1 MQPLLHRE
9 AFLERLRKQ
18 EQWDVL
24 IIGGGATGL
33 GVALD
38 AAARGFRTVLF
49 EQHDFGKGTS
59 SRSTKLI
66 HGGVRYLREGDLGL
80 VREALRERG
89 RLRHNAPHLV
99 WPRLFVVPC
108 YRWWERPFYGAGLWL
123 YDRLAGKARLGTT
136 RRLDAVETHALLP
149 ALRRN
154 HLRGGLAY
162 PDGQFDDARLLVHLA
177 WTAAEHGAVVL
188 NYMPVEALTGTH
200 ARLDGVVVRD
210 LESGERFE
218 VRGRVIVNAT
228 GVFADAVRR
237 LDNPDAPPLI
247 VPSQG
252 VHLVLP
258 RRFLPGEAA
267 LLIPR
272 TDDGRV
278 LFVIPWHGQVLLGTT
293 DEPVPDPEL
302 EPLPTEEEITY
313 LLTHAGRYLEPAP
326 TRADIRAVFAGLR
339 PLVQRGGMQE
349 DTAHLSREHV
359 ILASRRG
366 LVTVTGGKWTTYRLM
381 AEETVDRALQVAGLP
396 HRTSPTATLR
406 LHGATRHVNVAD
418 PWHVYG
424 TDARHLRRLMEA
436 EPELAA
442 PMHPRLPYRMVE
454 VVWAARYEM
463 ARTVEDVLA
472 RRTRALFLDAAAA
485 LEAAPAVAHRL
496 AAELGRNSAWVNA
509 QLRDFVAL
517 VRRYVPDLHTHDPN
531 DTSRSEQTAP
541 RRD

>member
-1 MQPLLHRE
+1 MHSLLHRD
-9 AFLERLRKQ
+9 AFLDRLRTQ
-18 EQWDVL
+18 ACWDV
-24 IIGGGATGL
+24 IVIGGGATGL

-66 HGGVRYLREGDLGL
+66 HGGVRYLRERDLGL

-89 RLRHNAPHLV
+89 RLCHNAPHLV

-108 YRWWERPFYGAGLWL
+108 YRWWERPFYGIGLWL
-123 YDRLAGKARLGTT
+123 YDRLAGRMRLGTT
-136 RRLDAVETHALLP
+136 RRLDAPETRALLP
-149 ALRRN
+149 TLQAD

-162 PDGQFDDARLLVHLA
+162 TDGQFDDARLLVHLA

-188 NYMPVEALTGTH
+188 NYMPVEALLGTRS
-200 ARLDGVVVRD
+200 RLEGVLVRD
-210 LESGERFE
+210 LESDECFE
-218 VRGRVIVNAT
+218 VRGRVIINAT

-237 LDNPDAPPLI
+237 LDNPKAPPLI

-258 RRFLPGEAA
+258 RHFLPGEAA

-272 TDDGRV
+272 TEDGRV

-293 DEPVPDPEL
+293 DGPVPTPEL
-302 EPLPTEEEITY
+302 EPLPSDEEITY
-313 LLTHAGRYLEPAP
+313 LLTHAARYLAPAP

-339 PLVQRGGMQE
+339 PLVQRGGLKE

-359 ILASRRG
+359 IVVSRRG

-381 AEETVDRALQVAGLP
+381 AEETVDRALTVAGLP
-396 HRTSPTATLR
+396 YRPSPTATLR
-406 LHGATRHVNVAD
+406 LHGATRRVDVGD

-424 TDARHLRRLMEA
+424 TDARHLRRLMKA

-442 PMHPRLPYRMVE
+442 PLHPRLPYRMVE
-454 VVWAARYEM
+454 VVWTVRYEM

-485 LEAAPAVAHRL
+485 LEAAPAVARRL
-496 AAELGRNSAWVNA
+496 AAELGHDSTWISR

-517 VRRYVPDLHTHDPN
+517 VRRYVPGLHVHDPN
-531 DTSRSEQTAP
+531 NAPRSEQTAP
-541 RRD
+541 RRN

>member
-1 MQPLLHRE
+1 M
-9 AFLERLRKQ
+9 
-18 EQWDVL
+18 
-24 IIGGGATGL
+24 
-33 GVALD
+33 ALD

-108 YRWWERPFYGAGLWL
+108 YRWWEQPFYGAGLWL
-123 YDRLAGKARLGTT
+123 YDRLAGKTRLGIT
-136 RRLDAVETHALLP
+136 RQLDPFETQALLP
-149 ALRRN
+149 TLQRN

-162 PDGQFDDARLLVHLA
+162 TDGQFDDARLLVHLA
-177 WTAAEHGAVVL
+177 WTAAEQGAVVL
-188 NYMPVEALTGTH
+188 NYMPVEALFGTRS
-200 ARLDGVVVRD
+200 RLEGAVVRD

-218 VRGRVIVNAT
+218 VRARVIVNAT
-228 GVFADAVRR
+228 GVFADTVRR
-237 LDNPDAPPLI
+237 LDNPNAAPLI

-252 VHLVLP
+252 VHVVLP

-278 LFVIPWHGQVLLGTT
+278 LFMIPWHGQVLLGTT

-302 EPLPTEEEITY
+302 EPLPTEEEISY
-313 LLTHAGRYLEPAP
+313 LLTHAGRYLEPTP
-326 TRADIRAVFAGLR
+326 THTDIRAVFAGLR
-339 PLVQRGGMQE
+339 PLVQRGGLKD

-359 ILASRRG
+359 IVVSQRG
-366 LVTVTGGKWTTYRLM
+366 LVTITGGKWTTYRIM
-381 AEETVDRALQVAGLP
+381 AEETVDRALKVAGLP
-396 HRTSPTATLR
+396 HRASSTATLR
-406 LHGATRHVNVAD
+406 LHGATRHISMSD

-424 TDARHLRRLMEA
+424 TDARHLRQLMQA

-442 PMHPRLPYRMVE
+442 PLHPRLPYRMAE

-485 LEAAPAVAHRL
+485 LEAAPAVARRL
-496 AAELGRNSAWVNA
+496 AAELGRDSTWINA

-517 VRRYVPDLHTHDPN
+517 VHRYVPDLHAHDPN
-531 DTSRSEQTAP
+531 DASHSRQTAP
-541 RRD
+541 RQD

>member
-1 MQPLLHRE
+1 MQPLLNRD
-9 AFLERLRKQ
+9 AFLERLRRQ
-18 EQWDVL
+18 EIWDV
-24 IIGGGATGL
+24 IVIGGGATGL

-80 VREALRERG
+80 VRKALRERG

-99 WPRLFVVPC
+99 WPRLFVLPC
-108 YRWWERPFYGAGLWL
+108 YRWWERPLYGVGLWL
-123 YDRLAGKARLGTT
+123 YERLAGKARLGST
-136 RRLDAVETHALLP
+136 RQLDTAETQALLP
-149 ALRRN
+149 TLRTDQ
-154 HLRGGLAY
+154 LQGGLAY
-162 PDGQFDDARLLVHLA
+162 TDGQFDDARLLVHLA

-188 NYMPVEALTGTH
+188 NYMPVEALLGTRS
-200 ARLDGVVVRD
+200 RLEGVVVHD

-237 LDNPDAPPLI
+237 MDNPNAASLI

-293 DEPVPDPEL
+293 DEASPQPEL
-302 EPLPTEEEITY
+302 EPLPTEAEIAY
-313 LLTHAGRYLEPAP
+313 LLAHVGRYLKPNP
-326 TRADIRAVFAGLR
+326 TRSDIRAVFAGLR
-339 PLVQRGGMQE
+339 PLVQQSGMRE

-359 ILASRRG
+359 IVVSRRG
-366 LVTVTGGKWTTYRLM
+366 LVTITGGKWTTYRLM

-396 HRTSPTATLR
+396 HRPSPTPTLR
-406 LHGATRHVNVAD
+406 LHGATRRVDVAD
-418 PWHVYG
+418 PWSVYG
-424 TDARHLRRLMEA
+424 SDVHCLRELMKA
-436 EPELAA
+436 APELEA
-442 PMHPRLPYRMVE
+442 PLHPRLPYRMVE
-454 VVWAARYEM
+454 VIWAARYEM
-463 ARTVEDVLA
+463 ARTIEDVLA

-485 LEAAPAVAHRL
+485 LEAAPVVAQRL
-496 AAELGRNSAWVNA
+496 SSELGHDSTWAKNQV
-509 QLRDFVAL
+509 QDFVAL
-517 VRRYVPDLHTHDPN
+517 VHHYLPSLAESVR
-531 DTSRSEQTAP
+531 
-541 RRD
+541 

>member
-1 MQPLLHRE
+1 MHPLLYRD
-9 AFLERLRKQ
+9 AFLERLRRQ
-18 EQWDVL
+18 ERWDV
-24 IIGGGATGL
+24 IVIGGGATGL

-108 YRWWERPFYGAGLWL
+108 YRWWERPFYGIGLWL
-123 YDRLAGKARLGTT
+123 YDRLAGRMRLGTT
-136 RRLDAVETHALLP
+136 RRLDAPETRALLP
-149 ALRRN
+149 TLQAD

-162 PDGQFDDARLLVHLA
+162 TDGQFDDARLLVHLA

-188 NYMPVEALTGTH
+188 NYMPVETLTGTRS
-200 ARLDGVVVRD
+200 RLEGVVVRD
-210 LESGERFE
+210 LESGECFE
-218 VRGRVIVNAT
+218 VHGRVIINAT

-237 LDNPDAPPLI
+237 LDNPDATPLI

-293 DEPVPDPEL
+293 DGPVPTPEL
-302 EPLPTEEEITY
+302 EPLPTDEEITY
-313 LLTHAGRYLEPAP
+313 LLTHAARYLTPAP
-326 TRADIRAVFAGLR
+326 TQADIRAVFAGLR
-339 PLVQRGGMQE
+339 PLVQRGGLKE

-359 ILASRRG
+359 IVVSRRG

-381 AEETVDRALQVAGLP
+381 AEETVDRALEVAGLP
-396 HRTSPTATLR
+396 HRASSTATLR
-406 LHGATRHVNVAD
+406 LHGAIRHVDVAD

-424 TDARHLRRLMEA
+424 TDARHLRWLMEA

-442 PMHPRLPYRMVE
+442 PLHPRLPYRMVE
-454 VVWAARYEM
+454 VVWAIRYEM

-485 LEAAPAVAHRL
+485 LEAAPAVARRL
-496 AAELGRNSAWVNA
+496 AAELGRDSTWISR
-509 QLRDFVAL
+509 QLRDFIAL
-517 VRRYVPDLHTHDPN
+517 VRRYVPDLHAHDPN
-531 DTSRSEQTAP
+531 DAPGSEQTAP
-541 RRD
+541 RRN

>member
-177 WTAAEHGAVVL
+177 
-188 NYMPVEALTGTH
+188 
-200 ARLDGVVVRD
+200 
-210 LESGERFE
+210 
-218 VRGRVIVNAT
+218 
-228 GVFADAVRR
+228 
-237 LDNPDAPPLI
+237 
-247 VPSQG
+247 
-252 VHLVLP
+252 
-258 RRFLPGEAA
+258 
-267 LLIPR
+267 
-272 TDDGRV
+272 
-278 LFVIPWHGQVLLGTT
+278 
-293 DEPVPDPEL
+293 
-302 EPLPTEEEITY
+302 
-313 LLTHAGRYLEPAP
+313 
-326 TRADIRAVFAGLR
+326 
-339 PLVQRGGMQE
+339 
-349 DTAHLSREHV
+349 
-359 ILASRRG
+359 
-366 LVTVTGGKWTTYRLM
+366 
-381 AEETVDRALQVAGLP
+381 
-396 HRTSPTATLR
+396 
-406 LHGATRHVNVAD
+406 
-418 PWHVYG
+418 
-424 TDARHLRRLMEA
+424 
-436 EPELAA
+436 
-442 PMHPRLPYRMVE
+442 
-454 VVWAARYEM
+454 
-463 ARTVEDVLA
+463 
-472 RRTRALFLDAAAA
+472 
-485 LEAAPAVAHRL
+485 
-496 AAELGRNSAWVNA
+496 
-509 QLRDFVAL
+509 
-517 VRRYVPDLHTHDPN
+517 
-531 DTSRSEQTAP
+531 
-541 RRD
+541 